1 MNLVVDA
8 ARQLEI
14 AQRITHIGSWEW
26 DLAGGAVAWSDELYR
41 IYGLEP
47 RARPITVEFFLSC
60 VHPDDRERLR
70 KEVAA
75 VIDSG
80 GRFEW
85 PERVVRPD
93 GSVRSLE
100 TVGEARSDASGR
112 VVALFGT
119 CRDVTEE
126 LERTEQVRLYAD
138 IVGSVQIAL
147 TVWAPDGHGGPPR
160 LVAFNPAA
168 ERIERRTLA
177 PFVGKS
183 LRDIA
188 PYAAGGHVEEM
199 LTRVAKDRSV
209 LEMNVVR
216 SHDPQNP
223 TRALSAKA
231 FPLPGGRVGLA
242 VEDVT
247 AATVERRLQLA
258 EHRALEMVA
267 RGAPLK
273 ETLTA
278 IVEAIEEHSPPV
290 LGSVL
295 LLDSDG
301 LHVRDA
307 AGPGLPDAYR
317 RAIDGIAVGPKVGSC
332 GTAVYEKRTVIVS
345 DIHTD
350 PLWDDFRDLALTHGL
365 RACWSVPIFA
375 TDHRVLGTFGMYYR
389 GPRAPDEQG
398 LAIMER
404 AARLAGIAI
413 ERKQLEEQLR
423 DLSGHIESALEDERT
438 GIAREIHD
446 ELGQSLTALKMDI
459 AWIARRA
466 SEGPEAMTREAL
478 LEKLRTMSS
487 LADEVI
493 GQVRRI
499 SAELRPGVLDD
510 LGLVAAIEWQA
521 QDFETRTGI
530 TCTLEAAGSDAGIE
544 RSLTTAVFRV
554 FQEALTNVVRHA
566 QASSVVVRVDV
577 RADALTLEVVDD
589 GLGISPDSARNPK
602 SLGLLGIRERARR
615 LGGTA
620 SIGRVEPNGTR
631 VAITMPL
638 RREGRESGEDGE
650 GAAR

>member
-26 DLAGGAVAWSDELYR
+26 ELDSGKVEWSDELYR

-47 RARPITVEFFLSC
+47 RARPITLELFLSC
-60 VHPDDRERLR
+60 LHPGDRERIR

-75 VIDSG
+75 AIERG
-80 GRFEW
+80 GRFGW
-85 PERVVRPD
+85 PERIVRPD
-93 GSVRSLE
+93 GSIRELD
-100 TVGEARSDASGR
+100 TIGEARRDDSGR

-126 LERTEQVRLYAD
+126 RERTEQVRLYAD
-138 IVGSVQIAL
+138 IVHSVQIGL
-147 TVWAPDGHGGPPR
+147 SVWAADPPGTPPR
-160 LVAFNPAA
+160 LVAYNPAS
-168 ERIERRTLA
+168 ERMERRPLA
-177 PFVGKS
+177 PFLGKS
-183 LRDIA
+183 VPDIA
-188 PYAAGGHVEEM
+188 PYAAGGHVEAM
-199 LTRVAKDRSV
+199 LDRVARDRSV
-209 LEMNVVR
+209 LEMHVER
-216 SHDPQNP
+216 SRDPQNP
-223 TRALSAKA
+223 TRAISAKA

-247 AATVERRLQLA
+247 VATIERRLQLA

-267 RGAPLK
+267 RGAPLG

-278 IVEAIEEHSPPV
+278 IVEAVEEHSPPV

-295 LLDSDG
+295 LLDPDG
-301 LHVRDA
+301 VHVRDA
-307 AGPGLPDAYR
+307 AGPRLPDVYR
-317 RAIDGIAVGPKVGSC
+317 RGIDGLAVGPNVGSC
-332 GTAVYEKRTVIVS
+332 GTAVHDKRTVIVS
-345 DIHTD
+345 DIATD
-350 PLWDDFRDLALTHGL
+350 PLWKDFRELALGSGL

-389 GPRAPDEQG
+389 EPRAPDEHG

-423 DLSGHIESALEDERT
+423 DLTGHIESALEDERT

-466 SEGPEAMTREAL
+466 SEGAEAL
-478 LEKLRTMSS
+478 PRDTLLDKLRTMSS

-493 GQVRRI
+493 GQIRRI

-521 QDFETRTGI
+521 QEFEARTGLR
-530 TCTLEAAGSDAGIE
+530 CTLEAAGSDGGIE
-544 RSLTTAVFRV
+544 RSVSTAVFRV

-566 QASSVVVRVDV
+566 QASGVAVRVDV
-577 RADALTLEVVDD
+577 RGDTLSLEVTDD
-589 GLGISPDSARNPK
+589 GVGISPDSARNPK
-602 SLGLLGIRERARR
+602 SLGLLGMRERARR

-620 SIGRVEPNGTR
+620 SIGPAEPGGTR
-631 VAITMPL
+631 VALTMPL
-638 RREGRESGEDGE
+638 RRDGGERAGS
-650 GAAR
+650 R